1 MPSFAGLRKSG
12 NVPYFGVPIVPI
24 YGHEK
29 VRERL
34 AKSAAAGKLPSSI
47 LFHGPR
53 GAGKQ
58 RLALWLA
65 QTLLCDRANPPCGEC
80 QSCRYFLELA
90 HPDLHWIF
98 PRPRLK
104 DSDPDLD
111 DVREDYADAIKER
124 AETGGLYPAPSGSE
138 GIFISGV
145 RTMVKDAS
153 MSPAISKRKVF
164 IVGDADRMVAQEG
177 ADAAAN
183 AFLKLLE
190 EPPADSTVILTSSEP
205 GALLPTIRS
214 RVAPVRVAPIGDSA
228 VKAFVEDPA
237 VKAYLDKTDKSSAAD
252 RVRKAE
258 GRPGALLES
267 ATDARAVIA
276 ARKILDAALS
286 DRESAAFITA
296 LSQGAANARGAY
308 TDTLEALITLLGERM
323 REALHSGDT
332 RAASAASRAVDAAL
346 AAKQHAS
353 GNVNPQLLTS
363 RLLREL
369 AATLQ

>member
-1 MPSFAGLRKSG
+1 MPYL
-12 NVPYFGVPIVPI
+12 GVPIVDI

-29 VRERL
+29 IRERL
-34 AKSAAAGKLPSSI
+34 ARSIAAGKLPASI

-58 RLALWLA
+58 RLALWLG
-65 QTLLCDRANPPCGEC
+65 QTLLCERENRPCGEC
-80 QSCRYFLELA
+80 QSCRYFRELA

-104 DSDPDLD
+104 DSDPSLD
-111 DVREDYADAIKER
+111 DVREDYAEAIKER
-124 AETGGLYPAPSGSE
+124 KENGGLYAAPSGSE
-138 GIFISGV
+138 GIFISAV

-164 IVGDADRMVAQEG
+164 IVGDAERMVAQEG

-190 EPPADSTVILTSSEP
+190 EPPANSTVIITSSEP

-214 RVAPVRVAPIGDSA
+214 RVVPVRVAPITDA
-228 VKAFVEDPA
+228 DVRRFVEDPA
-237 VKAYLDKTDKSSAAD
+237 VKPFLDKVEKSGTAD

-258 GRPGALLES
+258 GKPGILL
-267 ATDARAVIA
+267 AAAVDARAVIA
-276 ARKILDAALS
+276 AKRILEAALS
-286 DRESAAFITA
+286 DRVSMTYLTA
-296 LSQGAANARGAY
+296 LAQGPASARGAY
-308 TDTLEALITLLGERM
+308 SDTLEALVTLLGERM
-323 REALHSGDT
+323 REALHKGDT
-332 RAASAASRAVDAAL
+332 RAAAASSRAVDSAL
-346 AAKQHAS
+346 DAKQYAA
-353 GNVNPQLLTS
+353 GNVNPQLITF

-369 AATLQ
+369 SATLQ

>member
-1 MPSFAGLRKSG
+1 M
-12 NVPYFGVPIVPI
+12 PYFGVPIVDI
-24 YGHEK
+24 YGHQK
-29 VRERL
+29 LRQRL
-34 AKSAAAGKLPSSI
+34 AKSIVSGKLPGSI

-65 QTLLCDRANPPCGEC
+65 QTLLCDRDNPPCGAC
-80 QSCRYFLELA
+80 QSCRYFVELA

-111 DVREDYADAIKER
+111 EVRDDYADAIKARKEDS
-124 AETGGLYPAPSGSE
+124 GLYAAPSGSE

-145 RTMVKDAS
+145 RMLVKDAS
-153 MSPAISKRKVF
+153 MSPAISKRKAF
-164 IVGDADRMVAQEG
+164 IVGDAERMVAQEG

-190 EPPADSTVILTSSEP
+190 EPPADTTVILTSSEP

-214 RVAPVRVAPIGDSA
+214 RVVPIRVAPISDA
-228 VKAFVEDPA
+228 DVKAFADDPA
-237 VKAYLDKTDKSSAAD
+237 VKAFLDKSDKSSSAE
-252 RVRKAE
+252 RVRRAE
-258 GRPGALLES
+258 GKPGALLEREH
-267 ATDARAVIA
+267 DARAVIA
-276 ARKILDAALS
+276 AKKILEAALS
-286 DRESAAFITA
+286 TRETAPFLTA
-296 LSQGAANARGAY
+296 LSQGSANARGLY
-308 TDTLEALITLLGERM
+308 SDTLEALVTLLGERM
-323 REALHSGDT
+323 REALYSGDE

-346 AAKQHAS
+346 KAKQYAT
-353 GNVNPQLLTS
+353 GNVNPQLITS

-369 AATLQ
+369 SATLQ

>member
-1 MPSFAGLRKSG
+1 M
-12 NVPYFGVPIVPI
+12 PYFGVPIADI

-29 VRERL
+29 LRERL
-34 AKSAAAGKLPSSI
+34 SKSVASGKLPSSI

-65 QTLLCDRANPPCGEC
+65 QTLLCDRENPPCGAC
-80 QSCRYFLELA
+80 QSCRYFVELA
-90 HPDLHWIF
+90 HPDLHWVF

-111 DVREDYADAIKER
+111 EVREDYADAIKER
-124 AETGGLYPAPSGSE
+124 RDDNGLYPAPSGSE
-138 GIFISGV
+138 GIFISVV
-145 RTMVKDAS
+145 RTLVKDAS

-177 ADAAAN
+177 ADQAAN

-190 EPPADSTVILTSSEP
+190 EPPSDTTVIVTSSEP

-214 RVAPVRVAPIGDSA
+214 RVVSVRVAPVTDDA
-228 VKAFVEDPA
+228 VKAFADDPLI
-237 VKAYLDKTDKSSAAD
+237 KPHLDKIDKASTAE
-252 RVRKAE
+252 RVRRAE
-258 GRPGALLES
+258 GLPGSLLEGEH
-267 ATDARAVIA
+267 DARAVMA
-276 ARKILDAALS
+276 AKRILDAALTNK
-286 DRESAAFITA
+286 DTAPYLVA
-296 LSQGAANARGAY
+296 LSQGSANARGAFS
-308 TDTLEALITLLGERM
+308 DTLEALITLLGERM

-332 RAASAASRAVDAAL
+332 RAASAASRAAEFAL
-346 AAKQHAS
+346 KAKQYAT
-353 GNVNPQLLTS
+353 GNVNPQLITS

-369 AATLQ
+369 SATLQ

>member
-1 MPSFAGLRKSG
+1 
-12 NVPYFGVPIVPI
+12 VPYFGVPIVQI
-24 YGHEK
+24 FGHEK

-34 AKSAAAGKLPSSI
+34 AQSFAAGKLPSSI

-65 QTLLCDRANPPCGEC
+65 QTLLCDRENPPCGAC

-124 AETGGLYPAPSGSE
+124 KEHGGLYAAPSGSE

-190 EPPADSTVILTSSEP
+190 EPPADSTIILTSSEP

-214 RVAPVRVAPIGDSA
+214 RVVPVRVAPLADA
-228 VKAFVEDPA
+228 EVKAFVEDPT
-237 VKAYLDKTDKSSAAD
+237 VKAFLDKIEKSSAAD
-252 RVRKAE
+252 RVRRAE
-258 GRPGALLES
+258 GRPGTLMETAH
-267 ATDARAVIA
+267 DARAVVA
-276 ARKILDAALS
+276 AKKILEAALS
-286 DRESAAFITA
+286 DRQSAGFVTA
-296 LSQGAANARGAY
+296 LAQGPANARGAFS
-308 TDTLEALITLLGERM
+308 DTLEALVTLLGERM

-332 RAASAASRAVDAAL
+332 RAASAASQAVDAAL
-346 AAKQHAS
+346 KAKQHAG

>member
-1 MPSFAGLRKSG
+1 MA
-12 NVPYFGVPIVPI
+12 V
-24 YGHEK
+24 
-29 VRERL
+29 
-34 AKSAAAGKLPSSI
+34 GKLPSSI

-65 QTLLCDRANPPCGEC
+65 QTLLCDRENPPCGEC
-80 QSCRYFLELA
+80 QSCRYSSELA

-111 DVREDYADAIKER
+111 DVREDYVDAIRER
-124 AETGGLYPAPSGSE
+124 MENGGLYPAPSGSD
-138 GIFISGV
+138 GIFISAV
-145 RTMVKDAS
+145 RTMVKAAT
-153 MSPAISKRKVF
+153 MSPAISRRKVF

-214 RVAPVRVAPIGDSA
+214 RVVPVRVPPIADA
-228 VKAFVEDPA
+228 EVKAFVEDPI
-237 VKAYLDKTDKSSAAD
+237 VKPFLDAIDKSGAAD
-252 RVRKAE
+252 RVRRSA
-258 GRPGALLES
+258 GLPGTLLE
-267 ATDARAVIA
+267 TTHDARAVVA
-276 ARKILDAALS
+276 AKKILEAALS
-286 DRESAAFITA
+286 DRKSAGFAIA
-296 LSQGAANARGAY
+296 LAQGPTNARGAFS
-308 TDTLEALITLLGERM
+308 DTLEALVTLLGERM
-323 REALHSGDT
+323 REALHAGDM

-346 AAKQHAS
+346 KTKQHAS

-369 AATLQ
+369 SATLLQ

>member
-1 MPSFAGLRKSG
+1 MPYL
-12 NVPYFGVPIVPI
+12 GVPIVDI

-34 AKSAAAGKLPSSI
+34 AKSIAAGKLPSSI

-65 QTLLCDRANPPCGEC
+65 QTLLCDRENPACGEC
-80 QSCRYFLELA
+80 QSCRYFRELA

-104 DSDPDLD
+104 DSDPSLD

-124 AETGGLYPAPSGSE
+124 KENRGLYAAPSGSE

-153 MSPAISKRKVF
+153 MTPAISRRKVF

-214 RVAPVRVAPIGDSA
+214 RVVPVRVAPIADEE
-228 VKAFVEDPA
+228 VRRFVDDPA
-237 VKAYLDKTDKSSAAD
+237 VKPFLDKLEKSGTAD

-258 GRPGALLES
+258 GKPGILLE
-267 ATDARAVIA
+267 AAHDARAVIA
-276 ARKILDAALS
+276 AKKILEAALS
-286 DRESAAFITA
+286 ARMSTTYLTA
-296 LSQGAANARGAY
+296 LSQGPANARGAY
-308 TDTLEALITLLGERM
+308 SDTLEALVTLLGERM

-332 RAASAASRAVDAAL
+332 RAASASSRAVDSAL
-346 AAKQHAS
+346 KAKQFAA
-353 GNVNPQLLTS
+353 GNVNPQLITS

-369 AATLQ
+369 SATLQ